1 MNELKEKIVGII
13 QESEGEISYPDLYEQ
28 LGYQEQRRL
37 LDALRL
43 LKHEGV
49 AQQIVAW
56 NTETKSVSH
65 TVKMVVTEAVN

>member
-1 MNELKEKIVGII
+1 MEELKEKIVAIVEKAG
-13 QESEGEISYPDLYEQ
+13 GEISYPDLYEQ

-56 NTETKSVSH
+56 NAETKSVSH
-65 TVKMVVTEAVN
+65 TVKMVATEAVN